1 MANKS
6 TTTISSNRPNIP
18 NTASGIISNGE
29 IRYRIAAKKQMI
41 TRKRNMQN
49 RPLNEKKSLVKCLNI
64 VGRSYR

>member
-41 TRKRNMQN
+41 TRKRNM
-49 RPLNEKKSLVKCLNI
+49 
-64 VGRSYR
+64 